1 MKSIES
7 LLKLSLKRKPKR
19 LTYEST
25 YSHNNILEWLKDI
38 LPCWEICIPI
48 WKNDE
53 LSSALADW
61 PPNNIRDGV
70 KEWLEE
76 QNVINANDILDGACE
91 PLARYLSY
99 QMKMEVDHAEFIS
112 ISKTSHTLKSK
123 LELLDP
129 SESAEL
135 VFGEYIRQ
143 ELPSPLFWG
152 SKIVGSYDQYL
163 FGHDLAKVSILEAAN
178 DHSIGF
184 MPLYVLNYI
193 FDEDELSARELKCT
207 VQETAQYSLHVVG
220 LVFDKQRSR
229 ILIADPNGA
238 LIPGS
243 NMEFLSMPLKKRREK
258 ESTTV
263 SRFDLDSKKRKRSV

>member
-1 MKSIES
+1 MRVHI
-7 LLKLSLKRKPKR
+7 LMIIF
-19 LTYEST
+19 ST
-25 YSHNNILEWLKDI
+25 GLNS
-38 LPCWEICIPI
+38 WEICIPI
-48 WKNDE
+48 WRNGE
-53 LSSALADW
+53 LNLALADW

-70 KEWLEE
+70 KQWLEE

-91 PLARYLSY
+91 PLARYLSS
-99 QMKMEVDHAEFIS
+99 QMKMEVEHDDFDS

-129 SESAEL
+129 RESAEL

-152 SKIVGSYDQYL
+152 SKIAGSYKQYL

-178 DHSIGF
+178 DPSIGF

-193 FDEDELSARELKCT
+193 FDEDELSDRELKCT

-220 LVFDKQRSR
+220 LVFDKHKSR

-238 LIPGS
+238 LKPGS
-243 NMEFLSMPLKKRREK
+243 NMEFLSMPLKRRREK
-258 ESTTV
+258 RSTAV
-263 SRFDLDSKKRKRSV
+263 SRFDLDSKKRKRSVC